1 MKSMTGYGRG
11 TVTANGVNVTVEVS
25 SVNSKKQLELHCSVP
40 RELGMLE
47 PEMRA
52 VVQKKLVRGTV
63 NAVVNYRLA
72 SDNTSAVPL
81 NEPLALAT
89 AKRLGDFAKA
99 CGLPAPTLREI
110 LLVPGVLQSET
121 ASLETVKPLVMQ
133 ALEQALDA
141 LCEARLKEGSALF
154 ADLEQR
160 GKNMQ
165 ELLNRIIARE
175 QEAQTEMLRKLKERI
190 AQLGV
195 ELPIDDER
203 LAKELAFYV
212 DKSDITEE
220 TVRLNSHLSQY
231 RTLIAQENDSGR
243 NLDFLCQEMTRES
256 NTLAAKTADLSI
268 SADALALK
276 IEVSKVKEQILNVE

>member
-11 TVTANGVNVTVEVS
+11 TATANGVTVTVEVS

-52 VVQKKLVRGTV
+52 VVQRKLIRGTV
-63 NAVVNYRLA
+63 NAVVNYRLDN
-72 SDNTSAVPL
+72 DNTGAVPL
-81 NEPLALAT
+81 NESLALA
-89 AKRLGDFAKA
+89 AVKRLSEFAKA
-99 CGLPAPTLREI
+99 SGLPAPTLREV
-110 LLVPGVLQSET
+110 LLVPGVLQNEN
-121 ASLETVKPLVMQ
+121 ANLEGVKPLVMQ

-141 LCEARLKEGSALF
+141 LEAVRLKEGTALL

-175 QEAQTEMLRKLKERI
+175 QEAQAEMLRKMKERI

-203 LAKELAFYV
+203 LVKELAFYV
-212 DKSDITEE
+212 DKADITEE
-220 TVRLNSHLSQY
+220 TVRLNSHLAQY

-256 NTLAAKTADLSI
+256 NTLAAKTADLAI
-268 SADALALK
+268 STDALALK
-276 IEVSKVKEQILNVE
+276 IELSKIKEQILNVE